1 MKNEYVVVN
10 KKSRKAV
17 TFTPINFRGLDMTT
31 FSTKDHAEE
40 MCAIANKKDPKNS
53 YIVMLEED
61 WLATA

>member
-1 MKNEYVVVN
+1 MANEYVVVDR
-10 KKSRKAV
+10 KSRKAV

-40 MCAIANKKDPKNS
+40 MCVFANAKDPKNS
-53 YIVMLEED
+53 YIVMLEEE